1 MQRRSV
7 GPFAWLLD
15 DVDDPAAWASTLR
28 SFDIEGI
35 TEIVP
40 AERTVLVVCDRDRS
54 ASIGARLDEVRPE
67 HRDRSTLPSVTIDVV
82 YDGPDL
88 PAIAEATGLDVGRV
102 IDLHVSGAYTV
113 AFCGFSPGFAY
124 LRGLALSLQ
133 IPRRDVPRTRV
144 PAGSVAIAAGYT
156 SVYPSASPGGW
167 HLLGSTKAVLWDA
180 TAAEPAL
187 LSPGMVVHFRQVD
200 P

>member
-1 MQRRSV
+1 MQRRAV
-7 GPFAWLLD
+7 GPSAWLLD

-28 SFDIEGI
+28 SLRIEGI
-35 TEIVP
+35 TEVVP
-40 AERTVLVVCDRDRS
+40 AERTVLVVCDRANS
-54 ASIGARLDEVRPE
+54 PAIGARLDAVRPE
-67 HRDRSTLPSVTIDVV
+67 PKDRSTLPTVTVDVI

-88 PAIAEATGLDVGRV
+88 LAVAEATGLDVDRV
-102 IDLHVSGAYTV
+102 IDLHVSGTYTV

-124 LRGLALSLQ
+124 LRGLDGALQ

-167 HLLGSTKAVLWDA
+167 HLLGSTNAVMWDSSEP
-180 TAAEPAL
+180 EPAL

-200 P
+200 R